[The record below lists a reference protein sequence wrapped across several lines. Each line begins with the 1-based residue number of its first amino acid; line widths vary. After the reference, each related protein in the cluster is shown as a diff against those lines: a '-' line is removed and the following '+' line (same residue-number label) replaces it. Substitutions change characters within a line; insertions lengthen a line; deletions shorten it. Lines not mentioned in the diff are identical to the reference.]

1 MTMSLSLARGL
12 GAVNRGGW
20 EEYMKLGWDRL
31 RSGAGKAGAALGALL
46 LGMLGTVLVAGAA
59 ESARE
64 GVELA
69 RRSRGLDAEIRRA
82 RASNDALRQ
91 EIRALESDPVYLESL
106 LRGWR
111 RAGAG
116 ERVVE

>member
-1 MTMSLSLARGL
+1 
-12 GAVNRGGW
+12 
-20 EEYMKLGWDRL
+20 MKLGWGPIRDRAL
-31 RSGAGKAGAALGALL
+31 EGASWAGRAGGAVLLALAGAGLAAGAAD
-46 LGMLGTVLVAGAA
+46 
-59 ESARE
+59 SARE
-64 GVELA
+64 GTELA
-69 RRSRGLDAEIRRA
+69 RRSRALDGEIRRA
-82 RASNDALRQ
+82 RAGNEALRR

>member
-1 MTMSLSLARGL
+1 
-12 GAVNRGGW
+12 
-20 EEYMKLGWDRL
+20 MKLGWGPVRDGALALARRAGQAGGIAL
-31 RSGAGKAGAALGALL
+31 LALAGAGLAAGAADSAKE
-46 LGMLGTVLVAGAA
+46 GT
-59 ESARE
+59 
-64 GVELA
+64 ELA
-69 RRSRGLDAEIRRA
+69 RRSRALDGELRRA
-82 RASNDALRQ
+82 RASNEALRR